1 MSPVRDAM
9 LNQSRGAHVFCS
21 SLSWRQYRQPS
32 LPTISRCSAS
42 NSLFLLLSSAID
54 CCSCVSTAAGS
65 VHFPG
70 MPSSALSDSARAH
83 SAPARSDVFVPA
95 RYTTV
100 AAMSAT
106 ATTTTAGRRVSH
118 VLSFRGPSPS
128 SAKPQF
134 LLASRGAAAAAPHPG
149 AACAAAAG
157 PIPTAPALVLLA
169 LAVGEVGGKAVPMEW
184 SGSSATAPWDLGGVG
199 GGAPVRVRVQP

>member
-1 MSPVRDAM
+1 
-9 LNQSRGAHVFCS
+9 
-21 SLSWRQYRQPS
+21 
-32 LPTISRCSAS
+32 
-42 NSLFLLLSSAID
+42 
-54 CCSCVSTAAGS
+54 
-65 VHFPG
+65 
-70 MPSSALSDSARAH
+70 
-83 SAPARSDVFVPA
+83 
-95 RYTTV
+95 
-100 AAMSAT
+100 MSAT

-134 LLASRGAAAAAPHPG
+134 PLASRGAAAAAPHPG

-184 SGSSATAPWDLGGVG
+184 SGGVVGDRATPEVPSARRGTFEQIPSNPGE
-199 GGAPVRVRVQP
+199 